1 MQPTT
6 EIPLPSLARPRRA
19 AGRPR
24 RADAGSPGDS
34 DQIRADILRAAL
46 AEFGDKGLAGA
57 RIEAIA
63 AATGAS
69 KRMIYYYFRSKDGL
83 YLAAL
88 EASYAQ
94 VRATERQ
101 LELDA
106 MAPQQGMRR
115 LVEVMFDHHLN
126 NENYIR
132 LVMSENI
139 NRARHLAR
147 SQMIR
152 ELNRPTIELLGKVY
166 QRGVATGAFRAGL
179 EATDLHAS
187 IAALNFFNVSNRH
200 TFGLIFDRD
209 TSAPA
214 YIAQRRESIVDMV
227 LRYVAAP

>member
-6 EIPLPSLARPRRA
+6 EIPLPTLARPRRA

-57 RIEAIA
+57 RMDAIA

-101 LELDA
+101 LDLDA